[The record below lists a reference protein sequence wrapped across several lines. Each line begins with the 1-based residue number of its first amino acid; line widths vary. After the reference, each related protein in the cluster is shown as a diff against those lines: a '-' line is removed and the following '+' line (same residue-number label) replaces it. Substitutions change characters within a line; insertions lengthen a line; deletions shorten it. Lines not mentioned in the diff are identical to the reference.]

1 MLEGHFTRHIRRMCM
16 LYAMR
21 RATIVTV
28 AKHEL
33 GEMLEINSSEA
44 GMQLVGW
51 LHPNKSL
58 LYCLSKLVRK
68 LFIKP
73 DTILSIDIQNLL
85 NPSLS
90 HELDQ
95 VIDRIIQR
103 PGQC

>member
-1 MLEGHFTRHIRRMCM
+1 MIEGHFTRHIRRKCM

-21 RATIVTV
+21 RTTIVTV

-73 DTILSIDIQNLL
+73 DTILSIDIQKLL